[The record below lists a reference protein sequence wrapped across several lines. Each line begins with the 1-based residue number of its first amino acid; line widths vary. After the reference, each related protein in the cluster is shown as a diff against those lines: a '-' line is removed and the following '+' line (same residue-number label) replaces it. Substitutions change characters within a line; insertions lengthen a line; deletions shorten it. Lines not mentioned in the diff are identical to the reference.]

1 MSKYRKKVQNALNE
15 SKQGKLLFENFL
27 YEDGITE
34 RIHPK
39 LESDLRNNKHSLAEC
54 GVFPEGDVITYEM
67 KLIRERFTEVVH
79 RCREAFDMDHIDT
92 LQIMREMMP
101 LVHRSMELE
110 KPHTRELEELAVKM
124 VREEYDIP
132 DDAVKFEVQLAPE
145 ISLDGT
151 SKNPIPQLVDEEFN
165 DHSEIEA
172 ANAGVKKRRVLN
184 AMTQGAAK
192 KVNHMFHM
200 VHEELSR
207 MNPRL
212 PHNYKKM
219 MSAADY
225 MYYVM
230 PDTNGAVTGGVCE
243 CDFNGDGEDL
253 RPVIKAKAMTFP
265 VLIHELVKG
274 VMEVLSASGLP
285 TEKNIAEYVINKAD
299 FLEAEP
305 WDMRLGPAMW
315 GRFCEAIPDGDFA
328 LKHHVYTEIAQMES
342 SEFNA
347 TMKEILAKTKK
358 GKEIIIEIL
367 NDVKEEMK
375 QDEFNESMGDSHFNI
390 EDLL

>member
-1 MSKYRKKVQNALNE
+1 MSKYKKLAKNALNE
-15 SKQGKLLFENFL
+15 SKESKLLFENLL

-39 LESDLRNNKHSLAEC
+39 LEDDLRKNKHSLAEC
-54 GVFPEGDVITYEM
+54 GAFPEGDVISYEM
-67 KLIRERFTEVVH
+67 KLIRERFKEVVH
-79 RCREAFDMDHIDT
+79 RCREAFDMDVVNNN
-92 LQIMREMMP
+92 QILMEQMP
-101 LVHRSMELE
+101 LVFGAMELE
-110 KPHTRELEELAVKM
+110 QPHLRKLEELAIRMVKD
-124 VREEYDIP
+124 EFDIP
-132 DDAVKFEVQLAPE
+132 EDAVVFEAKLTQD

-151 SKNPIPQLVDEEFN
+151 SKKPTPELVEEEFN
-165 DHSEIEA
+165 SHEEIEE

-200 VHEELSR
+200 VHEELSN

-212 PHNYKKM
+212 PQTYKKM

-225 MYYVM
+225 MYYII
-230 PDTNGAVTGGVCE
+230 PDMEKGTTGGVCE
-243 CDFNGDGEDL
+243 TDFKSDEDN
-253 RPVIKAKAMTFP
+253 RPIIKAKAMVFP

-274 VMEVLSASGLP
+274 VMEVLSANGLP
-285 TEKNIAEYVINKAD
+285 TEKNIAEYVVNKAD

-315 GRFCEAIPDGDFA
+315 GRFCDAIPDDDFN
-328 LKHHVYTEIAQMES
+328 LKHHVYTEIASMKPFQ
-342 SEFNA
+342 FNA
-347 TMKEILAKTKK
+347 TMKEILAKTKR
-358 GKEIIIEIL
+358 GKEIITEIL
-367 NDVKEEMK
+367 DDVKEEMK

-390 EDLL
+390 DDLLD